1 MSDSDEQD
9 MVPRFTLKE
18 VRLADV
24 LFIAIRKHLMVFKDL
39 TASRHVHYTMVMT
52 GSLIGFHKTLEDQDK
67 HIHFVEIEFDW
78 QFLIRSITQQIVS
91 NWRSIFQ
98 VVKTNDVEW
107 SDLEVEFMPVQ
118 VADELFS
125 GLTKGARLNVDE
137 KFVDKL
143 EKSVTHSRLGD
154 LSNRGFIIGTGSGYL
169 VISNGAECLLINTD
183 KMDKL
188 FERSF
193 ESSIRK
199 IRLRHFTPR
208 LMISCLRI
216 RLLILR
222 NSAIR
227 HLERSTVPV

>member
-9 MVPRFTLKE
+9 IVPRFTLRE

-78 QFLIRSITQQIVS
+78 QFLIRSISQQMVS
-91 NWRSIFQ
+91 NWKSIFQ
-98 VVKTNDVEW
+98 VVKAQDPRW
-107 SDLEVEFMPVQ
+107 SDLEIEFIPIQ
-118 VADELFS
+118 AASELFS
-125 GLTKGARLNVDE
+125 GLTKGAKVNIDE
-137 KFVDKL
+137 KFLDNL
-143 EKSVTHSRLGD
+143 EKSLISSRLGELTD
-154 LSNRGFIIGTGSGYL
+154 RGLIIGTGSGYL
-169 VISNGAECLLINTD
+169 VVSNGTESFMFDTD
-183 KMDKL
+183 KLDKL

-193 ESSIRK
+193 QASIRK
-199 IRLRHFTPR
+199 IRLRHFTPS
-208 LMISCLRI
+208 LMLLCLRI
-216 RLLILR
+216 RLLVLI

-227 HLERSTVPV
+227 YLRSL

>member
-9 MVPRFTLKE
+9 MVPRFTPRE

-39 TASRHVHYTMVMT
+39 TASRHVHYTMVMN
-52 GSLIGFHKTLEDQDK
+52 GPLINFHKTLEDQDK
-67 HIHFVEIEFDW
+67 HLHFIEIEFDW
-78 QFLIRSITQQIVS
+78 QYLMKRIDQEMANNRSP
-91 NWRSIFQ
+91 IFQ

-107 SDLEVEFMPVQ
+107 SDLEVGFMPIQ

-188 FERSF
+188 FEKSF
-193 ESSIRK
+193 EASIRK
-199 IRLRHFTPR
+199 IHLRHFTPR
-208 LMISCLRI
+208 LLFACLRI
-216 RLLILR
+216 RLLVLR

-227 HLERSTVPV
+227 HLRRSTVPV